1 MESTDISRSE
11 VCIAL
16 CEVIQNFHQS
26 RPLNIETQNMA
37 LQHSI
42 DIVIQHGINSTA
54 ALIRISDPKQGEDRP
69 DFSALRIN
77 H

>member
-1 MESTDISRSE
+1 MESTNISRSE
-11 VCIAL
+11 ECIAV
-16 CEVIQNFHQS
+16 CEVIQNSHQS
-26 RPLNIETQNMA
+26 RSLNIETQHMA
-37 LQHSI
+37 LQYSI

-54 ALIRISDPKQGEDRP
+54 ALIMISDPKQGEDRP